1 MDLVLTRG
9 REGPKSQNEADVIC
23 TRPRPLL
30 GPCIISPRDQG
41 DSRNL
46 RLSGASARTVPVQ
59 GICTTRGRRTVHSC
73 ALPGLMMRKYLIP
86 GPTKTTTRCIAELHD
101 DGGEISAF
109 RFGNVLSSP
118 PPAPFF
124 HGKGNYSHATD
135 GRPFSMRGKLTSLH
149 LGKQNSSLKS
159 RLKSFFNSLLSSS
172 YRSADISNQ
181 EILEN
186 PSK

>member
-135 GRPFSMRGKLTSLH
+135 GGMDGRTTVFDARKID
-149 LGKQNSSLKS
+149 
-159 RLKSFFNSLLSSS
+159 FSSS
-172 YRSADISNQ
+172 RQTKLLVSHFLNCYVHPTDVQIQAI
-181 EILEN
+181 
-186 PSK
+186 K